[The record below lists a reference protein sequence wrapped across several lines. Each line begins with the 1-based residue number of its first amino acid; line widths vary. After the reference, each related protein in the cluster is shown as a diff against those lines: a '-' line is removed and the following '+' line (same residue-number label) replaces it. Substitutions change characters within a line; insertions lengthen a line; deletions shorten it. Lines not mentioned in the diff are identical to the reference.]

1 MNFFKLVK
9 TKDCFTMGVQTTIP
23 DSDSLDGSKCS
34 LKIVNTSSGRE
45 KLSMKIHKKKKKSN
59 YNSLQ
64 IMIVILSLQPIA
76 RHKLD

>member
-45 KLSMKIHKKKKKSN
+45 KLSMKIHKKKKKIKLQLAPN
-59 YNSLQ
+59 YDCHP
-64 IMIVILSLQPIA
+64 VITA
-76 RHKLD
+76 YCKT